1 MMRIITIIAA
11 IFVTASM
18 AFSQAVDGGVSVAP
32 ASAQTVSVD
41 SAVINN
47 DTSVA
52 AHTAPVQAA
61 SVDSAAIIDTSGI
74 AAQSE
79 ESAEEADDNEDAEE
93 LAQSAPAKLPPP
105 IRLGGENRLDG
116 IAAVV
121 GDEIILFSELE
132 AYVYMRL
139 AAAGLEAQHANM
151 KTLVETGITDLVDNK
166 VLLVRARGDSTI
178 NVRNDEV
185 ESTLNNHIAM
195 ILQQNRITM
204 EQLEFQLRAQ
214 QGTTMSRFKSEAR
227 RAIRE
232 QLYKQKLQQSYYF
245 GAKVNRRD
253 VEEFYAKYSDSL
265 PVVGES
271 FDLLK
276 LSLRLAPSDSVR
288 QTAFDKIRMVKREL
302 DAGGSMEEL
311 AKKYS
316 ESPEGA
322 AGGELG
328 YLSKGSTDLLALEER
343 AFALAV
349 GQVSEPFETRLGY
362 HIILVEEKRDMRVK
376 LRQIL
381 VRCAPTEQEREALI
395 ARLDSLRG
403 AIKDRAQF
411 ESAARAQSVDN
422 VTRTRGGVMGWA
434 TLLELPPS
442 VREAVQN
449 LEEGQI
455 SAPIA
460 DDNILSIYMVN
471 KRADSRKL
479 TLENDYAIIAEKA
492 RDITAQ
498 LKLLDMIKQWR
509 EKTFI
514 DIRI

>member
-1 MMRIITIIAA
+1 MRIINIITAA
-11 IFVTASM
+11 VALTASI
-18 AFSQAVDGGVSVAP
+18 AFAQAADGVVSAP
-32 ASAQTVSVD
+32 VD
-41 SAVINN
+41 SAVVNN
-47 DTSVA
+47 DTSGVA
-52 AHTAPVQAA
+52 AQVEEL
-61 SVDSAAIIDTSGI
+61 VD
-74 AAQSE
+74 
-79 ESAEEADDNEDAEE
+79 ESDGEDGAEEVAESG
-93 LAQSAPAKLPPP
+93 QPKRMPPL
-105 IRLGGENRLDG
+105 RLGGENRLDG

-121 GDEIILFSELE
+121 GDEIVLFSELE

-139 AAAGLEAQHANM
+139 MAVGLEPQHADM
-151 KTLVETGITDLVDNK
+151 KALIEAGMADLIDNK

-195 ILQQNRITM
+195 ILQQNRMTM
-204 EQLEFQLRAQ
+204 EQLELQLRIQ
-214 QGTTMSRFKSEAR
+214 QGTTMARFKSEAR

-253 VEEFYAKYSDSL
+253 VEEFYAKYGDSL

-271 FDLLK
+271 FELLK

-288 QTAFDKIRMVKREL
+288 QAAFDKIRAAKREI
-302 DAGGSMEEL
+302 DAGGNFEEL

-322 AGGELG
+322 SGGDLG
-328 YLSKGSTDLLALEER
+328 YLSKGSTEILALEER
-343 AFALAV
+343 AFALPV
-349 GQVSEPFETRLGY
+349 GQASEPFETRLGY

-395 ARLDSLRG
+395 ARLDSMRTALKG
-403 AIKDRAQF
+403 RAQF
-411 ESAARAQSVDN
+411 EAAARAQSVDAA
-422 VTRTRGGVMGWA
+422 TRTRGGNMGWA

-442 VREAVQN
+442 VREAVQS
-449 LEEGQI
+449 LEAGQI
-455 SAPIA
+455 SAPVA
-460 DDNILSIYMVN
+460 EDNVISIYMVN

-492 RDITAQ
+492 KDITAQ

-509 EKTFI
+509 DKTYI
-514 DIRI
+514 DKRI

>member
-1 MMRIITIIAA
+1 MIKAIMMIAA
-11 IFVTASM
+11 VFVVTASV
-18 AFSQAVDGGVSVAP
+18 AFAQTAPVAPAPSYADNDTVSVAVP
-32 ASAQTVSVD
+32 VQTATADSADTGGTQAAAPAVDTSDVAASAGEEPAEKSDDD
-41 SAVINN
+41 S
-47 DTSVA
+47 
-52 AHTAPVQAA
+52 
-61 SVDSAAIIDTSGI
+61 
-74 AAQSE
+74 
-79 ESAEEADDNEDAEE
+79 DNAEE
-93 LAQSAPAKLPPP
+93 LARPEQPKLPPP
-105 IRLGGENRLDG
+105 LHLGGENRLDG

-121 GDEIILFSELE
+121 GDEIVLYSELE

-139 AAAGLEAQHANM
+139 TAVGLDPQHADM
-151 KTLVETGITDLVDNK
+151 KKLVETGMTDLIDNK
-166 VLLVRARGDSTI
+166 VLLVRAKGDSTI

-195 ILQQNRITM
+195 ILQQNRMTM
-204 EQLEFQLRAQ
+204 EQFELQLRVQ
-214 QGTTMSRFKSEAR
+214 QGTTISRFKSEAR

-253 VEEFYAKYSDSL
+253 VEEFYAKYRDSL
-265 PVVGES
+265 PEVGES

-276 LSLRLAPSDSVR
+276 LSFKLAPSDSVR
-288 QTAFDKIRMVKREL
+288 QAAFDKIRTVKREL

-322 AGGELG
+322 SGGDLG
-328 YLSKGSTDLLALEER
+328 YLSKGSTEIPALEER

-362 HIILVEEKRDMRVK
+362 HIIQVEEKRDMRVK

-381 VRCAPTEQEREALI
+381 VRCAPTERETEALT

-403 AIKDRAQF
+403 AIRNKAQF
-411 ESAARAQSVDN
+411 EEAAKAHSADN
-422 VTRTRGGVMGWA
+422 VTRTRGGSMGWV
-434 TLLELPPS
+434 TLLELPS
-442 VREAVQN
+442 NIRGAVQN

-460 DDNILSIYMVN
+460 EDNVISIYMVSQ
-471 KRADSRKL
+471 RADSRRL
-479 TLENDYAIIAEKA
+479 TLENDYGIIAEKA

-509 EKTFI
+509 EKIFI

>member
-1 MMRIITIIAA
+1 MAFAQTAA
-11 IFVTASM
+11 IGASAHVDSASAQPAHVEPTAVHDTSDM
-18 AFSQAVDGGVSVAP
+18 AERAEASEEAVDG
-32 ASAQTVSVD
+32 D
-41 SAVINN
+41 
-47 DTSVA
+47 
-52 AHTAPVQAA
+52 
-61 SVDSAAIIDTSGI
+61 
-74 AAQSE
+74 
-79 ESAEEADDNEDAEE
+79 DAED
-93 LAQSAPAKLPPP
+93 LAQAEQPKLPPP
-105 IRLGGENRLDG
+105 PRLGGENRLDG

-121 GDEIILFSELE
+121 GDEIVLVSELE

-139 AAAGLEAQHANM
+139 AAAGVEPQHADM
-151 KTLVETGITDLVDNK
+151 KTLVETGMTDLIDNK
-166 VLLVRARGDSTI
+166 VLLVRAKGDSTI

-185 ESTLNNHIAM
+185 ESTLNNHISM

-204 EQLEFQLRAQ
+204 EQFEFQLRAQ
-214 QGTTMSRFKSEAR
+214 QGTTMARFKSEAR

-253 VEEFYAKYSDSL
+253 VEEFYAKYGDSL

-271 FDLLK
+271 FELLK
-276 LSLRLAPSDSVR
+276 LSVRLAPSDSVR
-288 QTAFDKIRMVKREL
+288 QAAFDKIRAAKREL
-302 DAGGSMEEL
+302 DAGGNFEEL

-322 AGGELG
+322 SGGDLG
-328 YLSKGSTDLLALEER
+328 YLSKGSTELLALEER

-349 GQVSEPFETRLGY
+349 GQASEPFETRLGY

-381 VRCAPTEQEREALI
+381 VRSAPTEQEREALV

-403 AIKDRAQF
+403 AIKDRVQF
-411 ESAARAQSVDN
+411 EAAARAQSVDAP
-422 VTRTRGGVMGWA
+422 TRTRGGAMGWL
-434 TLLELPPS
+434 TLLELPPT

-455 SAPIA
+455 SVPVA
-460 DDNILSIYMVN
+460 DDNILSIYMVS

-479 TLENDYAIIAEKA
+479 TLDNDYAVIAEKA

-509 EKTFI
+509 EKTYI
-514 DIRI
+514 DKRI

>member
-1 MMRIITIIAA
+1 MRIIRVIITAA
-11 IFVTASM
+11 AAALTAASM
-18 AFSQAVDGGVSVAP
+18 AFSQPAGGPPAHTGSAAAPPAP
-32 ASAQTVSVD
+32 AHLDSSV
-41 SAVINN
+41 VH
-47 DTSVA
+47 DTL
-52 AHTAPVQAA
+52 
-61 SVDSAAIIDTSGI
+61 SAA
-74 AAQSE
+74 AE
-79 ESAEEADDNEDAEE
+79 AEEAEGEDGDSE
-93 LAQSAPAKLPPP
+93 LAQAERPKLPPP
-105 IRLGGENRLDG
+105 LRLGGENRLDG

-121 GDEIILFSELE
+121 GDEIILVSEIE
-132 AYVYMRL
+132 AYIYMRL
-139 AAAGLEAQHANM
+139 AAVGVEPQHADI
-151 KTLVETGITDLVDNK
+151 KALVEAGMTDLIDNK

-178 NVRNDEV
+178 NVRSDEV

-214 QGTTMSRFKSEAR
+214 QGTTMARFKSEAR

-253 VEEFYAKYSDSL
+253 VEDFYARYGDSL

-271 FDLLK
+271 FELLK

-288 QTAFDKIRMVKREL
+288 QAAFDKIRLVKREL
-302 DAGGSMEEL
+302 DAGGSFEEL
-311 AKKYS
+311 AKKHS

-322 AGGELG
+322 SGGELG
-328 YLSKGSTDLLALEER
+328 YLSKGSTELLALEER
-343 AFALAV
+343 AFALPV
-349 GQVSEPFETRLGY
+349 GQASEPFETRLGY

-381 VRCAPTEQEREALI
+381 VRCAPTEQEREALA

-403 AIKDRAQF
+403 AIKGRAQF
-411 ESAARAQSVDN
+411 EAAARAQSVDAA
-422 VTRTRGGVMGWA
+422 TRTRGGNMGWA
-434 TLLELPPS
+434 TLLELPS
-442 VREAVQN
+442 RVRDAVQN

-455 SAPIA
+455 SAPVTE
-460 DDNILSIYMVN
+460 DNIISIYMVN

-479 TLENDYAIIAEKA
+479 TLDNDYAVIAEKA

-509 EKTFI
+509 DKTYI
-514 DIRI
+514 DRRI